1 MMKFYTFLTVV
12 AMAFAASATSI
23 AAPSEEPTAPDND
36 YKLVVIDQNGLEHFF
51 DLQEDN
57 AGCYT
62 VTLTLDYDPYY
73 QFEWDPNLDEY
84 QNQVAHQVP
93 FYFLVN
99 GRRYAPED
107 TVATTMGY
115 SKFNPLIADG
125 EGFYTV
131 PVGLENITIG
141 LDIEDDAYYV
151 FAAVVMPCGESY
163 KLVVIDYKGIEHIFN
178 LQKDNAGNYITQLTL
193 DYDPYYEFEWDYTKT
208 EKENKETH
216 PVPFYFYVN
225 GVRYGAE
232 TTTPATF
239 DIPNGNPPTSYE
251 NPLTANAEGNYTLP
265 IGYSYDLGLTIID
278 GKYCVY
284 ALNLVCPYCYSVDEM
299 SNSKMVQGVC
309 YYNMAGQEVKEPNGM
324 TIVVTTYTDGSTSTA
339 KVIK

>member
-12 AMAFAASATSI
+12 VMAFAASATSI

-51 DLQEDN
+51 DLQEDD

-73 QFEWDPNLDEY
+73 QFEWDPNLSDWD
-84 QNQVAHQVP
+84 NRVAHQVP

-163 KLVVIDYKGIEHIFN
+163 KLVVIDQNGLEHTFD
-178 LQKDNAGNYITQLTL
+178 LHEDSMGYYTTTL
-193 DYDPYYEFEWDYTKT
+193 FLNYDPYYMFEWNPFISDW
-208 EKENKETH
+208 ENKEMH
-216 PVPFYFYVN
+216 PVPFYLVVN
-225 GVRYGAE
+225 GVRYGPE
-232 TTTPATF
+232 NTTPAVLGVGY
-239 DIPNGNPPTSYE
+239 D
-251 NPLTANAEGNYTLP
+251 NPLTAGAEGFYTLP
-265 IGYSYDLGLTIID
+265 VGFWYYLGLEIID
-278 GKYCVY
+278 GEYY
-284 ALNLVCPYCYSVDEM
+284 AFTGLISYYSVDEM
-299 SNSKMVQGVC
+299 SNSKIVAGER
-309 YYNMAGQEVKEPNGM
+309 YYNMAGQEVKEPSGM